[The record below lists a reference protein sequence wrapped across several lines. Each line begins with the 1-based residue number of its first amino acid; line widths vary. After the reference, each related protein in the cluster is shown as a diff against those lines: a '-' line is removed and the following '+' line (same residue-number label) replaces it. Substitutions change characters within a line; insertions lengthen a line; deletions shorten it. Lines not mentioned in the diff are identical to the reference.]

1 MLTDAQV
8 AFFRTFGFLMLPQA
22 FSPDEMAVID
32 AEFEDVMAADRAGRS
47 FRGDK
52 RHWVLGCAELRPMMR
67 SLIEDDRVYEP
78 MDQLLGP
85 ELMWWGSGGN
95 YYVGDTGWHPDTAL
109 SAGSPRSIKVA
120 LYLDPVTRETGCLRL
135 IPGSHRPP
143 LHDDLTVLRMQRT
156 MQAVAEGR
164 AGADAL
170 ERLRE
175 EGVDV
180 ARPGFGVPPEDVPAY
195 AAESRPGDVVMFDQ
209 STYHAS
215 FGGKSGRRMLTLNYT
230 AVPKTAEALAFL
242 RQSYASNVTNIR
254 RLGYSGR
261 ENSHDDDVLRSD
273 RPRLQ
278 RIVAP
283 LLELGFR

>member
-8 AFFRTFGFLMLPQA
+8 AFFQTFGFLVLQQA
-22 FSPDEMAVID
+22 FSRAEMAVID
-32 AEFEDVMAADRAGRS
+32 AEFEDVMAADRAGRP
-47 FRGDK
+47 FRVDQ
-52 RHWVLGCAELRPMMR
+52 RHWVLGCAELRPTMR
-67 SLIEDDRVYEP
+67 SLIEDDRIYEP
-78 MDQLLGP
+78 MEQLLGP

-120 LYLDPVTRETGCLRL
+120 FYLDPVARATGCLRL
-135 IPGSHRPP
+135 IPGSHRLP
-143 LHDDLTVLRMQRT
+143 LHEGLTVLRMQRT
-156 MQAVAEGR
+156 MQAMAEGR
-164 AGADAL
+164 QGADAL

-180 ARPGFGVPPEDVPAY
+180 GRPGFGVRPEGVPAY
-195 AAESRPGDVVMFDQ
+195 AAESQPGDVVMFDQ

-215 FGGKSGRRMLTLNYT
+215 FGGESGRRMLTLNYT
-230 AVPKTAEALAFL
+230 TVPKTEEALAFL
-242 RQSYASNVTNIR
+242 RQSYASNATNIR
-254 RLGYSGR
+254 NLGYSDR
-261 ENSHDDDVLRSD
+261 DNSHDDAVLRSD

-278 RIVAP
+278 RLVAP